1 MWELW
6 ETCRETRYFCY
17 ATYFSYD
24 KIKKEVNV
32 MKDIKCPVCGNTRF
46 VRIERPYN
54 VWGDAYIKDDERDF
68 FGCTQCGL
76 VLTFAYAA
84 VKKVLDK
91 EAKDKAAED
100 RKKEILKNNKLL
112 EQQILK
118 LEEEKQALEKEKEDP
133 NRTVKRDEELKNE
146 ISKKVSKI
154 ESLKRKIQIV

>member
-1 MWELW
+1 
-6 ETCRETRYFCY
+6 
-17 ATYFSYD
+17 
-24 KIKKEVNV
+24 

-118 LEEEKQALEKEKEDP
+118 LEEENP